1 MPAHHRQRRR
11 RGPGSWLASLGLA
24 LPLAAQ
30 SADGPADAAQ
40 TVSAAIPPAA
50 AAGSEQIGGD
60 PAGTPPGLPDDTT
73 PLGTLGPIRIERQ
86 DVFPDDSRAWL
97 KRLANATHWTSRE
110 QTVRNEIWFKPGEVL
125 TEAKL
130 RELERNLRATGLYA
144 EARASVRPTAEP
156 GVLELV
162 VETRDRLSLLA
173 GAAGSTVG
181 DVGSVSAGITE
192 SNFLGKGDR
201 LGIDYRENTEGE
213 FAGGVSYRDRYVFDR
228 FLRFDARAATT
239 EEGDQLRLRLERP
252 LQHLRDRWSWR
263 AEVSSFDT
271 IVDYFEGG
279 DAVVE
284 VPEAVEDLAFGLQR
298 AYGPPDK
305 RLRLGLS
312 TRYTDR
318 RYGPAEGPQAGSI
331 EVPGDTRGLF
341 VGPLVGF
348 DRAKAFNRETNLDTL
363 GFVQDLRL
371 GYAFELLVGG
381 LYRDEEGAEQG
392 LQPQA
397 FLETNFSAQP
407 WRGSYLTATAGGSLR
422 SDGSEAVGWL
432 ADASVHGYLL
442 LPKGHT
448 LASSLTFD
456 QAFESQDLP
465 IELTLG
471 VDNGLRGYPTRE
483 FAGERRFQLNL
494 EDRWDTGLDFAE
506 FNLGLVGFY
515 DAGLIAELDQE
526 FGPLLHAVGFGLRL
540 GSPSILGSTVLRMDV
555 GFPLYEPDGADYGP
569 TISLGTGQVFSFFGR
584 QAALATR

>member
-1 MPAHHRQRRR
+1 MPGPDRLRRCALQ
-11 RGPGSWLASLGLA
+11 GWL
-24 LPLAAQ
+24 LPLGSVLPVAAQ
-30 SADGPADAAQ
+30 QGE
-40 TVSAAIPPAA
+40 PPAA
-50 AAGSEQIGGD
+50 APTAAPEQAQAGT
-60 PAGTPPGLPDDTT
+60 ATPPGAPDDTT
-73 PLGTLGPIRIERQ
+73 PLGVLGPIRIERQ
-86 DVFPDDSRAWL
+86 DVFPDDSRSWL

-213 FAGGVSYRDRYVFDR
+213 FSGGVSYRDRYVFDR

-279 DAVVE
+279 DEVIE
-284 VPEAVEDLAFGLQR
+284 VPEAIEELAFGLQR
-298 AYGPPDK
+298 AYGPPDQ

-312 TRYTDR
+312 TRFTER
-318 RYGPAEGPQAGSI
+318 RYGPAEGPQAGQI
-331 EVPGDTRGLF
+331 VVPGDTRNLF
-341 VGPLVGF
+341 VGPLIAF

-371 GYAFELLVGG
+371 GYAAELLVGS
-381 LYRDEEGAEQG
+381 LYRAEDGESDE
-392 LQPQA
+392 LQPQV
-397 FLETNFSAQP
+397 FFDTNYSAQP
-407 WRGSYLTATAGGSLR
+407 WRGSYVTATAGGSLR

-432 ADASVHGYLL
+432 ADTSVHGYLL
-442 LPKGHT
+442 LPAGHT

-483 FAGERRFQLNL
+483 FAGERRIQLNF

-515 DAGLIAELDQE
+515 DAGLIADVDQP
-526 FGPLLHAVGFGLRL
+526 FGPLLHAVGFGIRL
-540 GSPSILGSTVLRMDV
+540 GSPSILGSTVLRLDV

-569 TISLGTGQVFSFFGR
+569 TLSLGTGQVFSFFGR